1 MIGKESL
8 PRHGAMF
15 GMQDPSQTLVQIER
29 YMDGGRL
36 ELSEVMATQFCD
48 LMLSKKK
55 REPQDQVFLLKGLR
69 LMCDIYLMRNK
80 ADQSLVTIKR
90 MHRERKALVKLLQKH
105 APNMM
110 ASMQPEEEDHL
121 RAGRLYAAAGKAK
134 PAKKSFAM
142 CERLSP
148 GHLLAA
154 LHGARSA
161 PTKPHI
167 ERFIKAIQAAGDVIL
182 ANGQF
187 QLQPE
192 NSPAVMLEEVL
203 TSLDVCAQNV
213 AGLAPICQQEKERLQ
228 TQHQAILQGEQ
239 AANARLQSAL
249 DNLEPKHDY
258 YQYG

>member
-8 PRHGAMF
+8 PQHGAMF

-90 MHRERKALVKLLQKH
+90 MHRERKALVRLLQKH
-105 APNMM
+105 APNML

-121 RAGRLYAAAGKAK
+121 RAGRLYAAAGKNKA
-134 PAKKSFAM
+134 AKKAFSK

-161 PTKPHI
+161 PSKPHI
-167 ERFIKAIQAAGDVIL
+167 ERFMGAIQTAGDVIL

-192 NSPAVMLEEVL
+192 NSPMVMLDEVL
-203 TSLDVCAQNV
+203 ATLDECAR
-213 AGLAPICQQEKERLQ
+213 AMPALAALCQQEKERLEGQ
-228 TQHQAILQGEQ
+228 QQAILQGEQ

-249 DNLEPKHDY
+249 DNLQPKHDY

>member
-1 MIGKESL
+1 MIGRESL

-105 APNMM
+105 APNML

-134 PAKKSFAM
+134 AAKNPLRCVNDF
-142 CERLSP
+142 
-148 GHLLAA
+148 LLATFWPHCTA
-154 LHGARSA
+154 LGLLPQSPISNASSARF
-161 PTKPHI
+161 K
-167 ERFIKAIQAAGDVIL
+167 
-182 ANGQF
+182 
-187 QLQPE
+187 
-192 NSPAVMLEEVL
+192 
-203 TSLDVCAQNV
+203 
-213 AGLAPICQQEKERLQ
+213 QQEMSFLR
-228 TQHQAILQGEQ
+228 TV
-239 AANARLQSAL
+239 NSNFNPRAL
-249 DNLEPKHDY
+249 LR
-258 YQYG
+258 